1 MTHHFTAEL
10 RAGGKY
16 RALNNGWHLRL
27 IDGPAPLG
35 IAGRLI
41 PTLIPGSIALDLATA
56 GILPGRQAEATPEW
70 IADCLWEY
78 SLDFPFRKVT
88 VSPTELVTSAHGAVV
103 EVHINGHAL
112 GKVEHPDNGLWDIG
126 SRLFHGLNNLKIST
140 QPTLD
145 PLLQTT

>member
-1 MTHHFTAEL
+1 MTHLFTAEL
-10 RAGGKY
+10 GAGGRY

-35 IAGRLI
+35 IAGQLV
-41 PTLIPGSIALDLATA
+41 PAFVPGSISQDLVTA
-56 GILPGRQAEATPEW
+56 GIFPGCQAEAAPEW

-88 VSPTELVTSAHGAVV
+88 ASPTELVISAHGSVV
-103 EVHINGHAL
+103 EVHLNGHVL
-112 GKVEHPDNGLWDIG
+112 GKVGHADNGLWDIG

-140 QPTLD
+140 QHALD